1 MSEDSKIVLEVK
13 NLQTTFKTDEGTVHA
28 NNGISYTI
36 REGEIVGMVGESGSG
51 KSVSCLS
58 IMGLIPIPPGRV
70 VADKLEF
77 CGESLLNKNGE
88 LDQGKLNKL
97 RGHDITMIFQD
108 PMTSLNPFLTIKT
121 QMIEAVMLHKGLS
134 KKDAVNLAI
143 EKLDLVGIADAKN
156 RLNSYPHEFSGGM
169 RQRVMIAMALMCD
182 PKLLVADEPTTALDV
197 TIQAQILE
205 LLKELNEKLKMSIIF
220 ITHDLGV
227 IAGVSHKVFVMYG
240 GTIVE
245 SGPTDLLFA
254 KTGHPYTQG
263 LLSSIPKL
271 HEKQERL
278 TTIKGSPPYL
288 LQKPDF
294 CPFHTRCPKKKD
306 ECLQGLPEYV
316 VLDEERQHKAAC
328 ILYKS

>member
-1 MSEDSKIVLEVK
+1 MSDKVVLEVK

-36 REGEIVGMVGESGSG
+36 REGEIIGMVGESGSG

-70 VADKLEF
+70 TADKLEF
-77 CGESLLNKNGE
+77 YGESLLKKNGE

-108 PMTSLNPFLTIKT
+108 PMTSLNPFLTVKT
-121 QMIEAVMLHKGLS
+121 QMIEAVMLHKKLS
-134 KKDAVNLAI
+134 KKQAIDLAV
-143 EKLDLVGIADAKN
+143 EKLDLVGIADARN

-182 PKLLVADEPTTALDV
+182 PKLLIADEPTTALDV

-205 LLKELNEKLKMSIIF
+205 LLKELNQKLKMSIIF

-227 IAGVSHKVFVMYG
+227 IAGLSHKVFVMYG

-263 LLSSIPKL
+263 LLNSIPKL
-271 HEKQERL
+271 HEEQKRL
-278 TTIKGSPPYL
+278 TTIEGSPPYL
-288 LQKPDF
+288 LKKPDF
-294 CPFHTRCPKKKD
+294 CPFHTRCSKKTD
-306 ECLQGLPEYV
+306 ECLQGLPKYAI
-316 VLDEERQHKAAC
+316 LDEEQQHKAAC

>member
-77 CGESLLNKNGE
+77 CGENLLKKNGE
-88 LDQGKLNKL
+88 LNQAKLNKL

-134 KKDAVNLAI
+134 KK
-143 EKLDLVGIADAKN
+143 
-156 RLNSYPHEFSGGM
+156 M
-169 RQRVMIAMALMCD
+169 R
-182 PKLLVADEPTTALDV
+182 
-197 TIQAQILE
+197 
-205 LLKELNEKLKMSIIF
+205 
-220 ITHDLGV
+220 
-227 IAGVSHKVFVMYG
+227 
-240 GTIVE
+240 
-245 SGPTDLLFA
+245 
-254 KTGHPYTQG
+254 
-263 LLSSIPKL
+263 
-271 HEKQERL
+271 
-278 TTIKGSPPYL
+278 
-288 LQKPDF
+288 
-294 CPFHTRCPKKKD
+294 
-306 ECLQGLPEYV
+306 
-316 VLDEERQHKAAC
+316 
-328 ILYKS
+328 

>member
-1 MSEDSKIVLEVK
+1 MSGKVVLEVK
-13 NLQTTFKTDEGTVHA
+13 NLQTTFKTDEGIVHA

-36 REGEIVGMVGESGSG
+36 HESEIIGMVGESGSG

-58 IMGLIPIPPGRV
+58 IMGLIPMPPGRV

-77 CGESLLNKNGE
+77 YGESLLNKNGE
-88 LDQGKLNKL
+88 LNQKKLNKL

-108 PMTSLNPFLTIKT
+108 PMTSLNPFLTVKT
-121 QMIEAVMLHKGLS
+121 QMIEAVMLHKNLS
-134 KKDAVNLAI
+134 KEAAINLAV
-143 EKLDLVGIADAKN
+143 EKLDLVGIADARN
-156 RLNSYPHEFSGGM
+156 RLDSYPHEFSGGM

-182 PKLLVADEPTTALDV
+182 PKLLIADEPTTALDV

-227 IAGVSHKVFVMYG
+227 IAGLSHKVFVMYG

-263 LLSSIPKL
+263 LLNSIPKL

-278 TTIKGSPPYL
+278 TTIEGSPPYL

-294 CPFHTRCPKKKD
+294 CPFHARCPKKKD
-306 ECLQGLPEYV
+306 ECLQGLPGYV
-316 VLDEERQHKAAC
+316 ILDEEREHKAAC
-328 ILYKS
+328 VLYKS